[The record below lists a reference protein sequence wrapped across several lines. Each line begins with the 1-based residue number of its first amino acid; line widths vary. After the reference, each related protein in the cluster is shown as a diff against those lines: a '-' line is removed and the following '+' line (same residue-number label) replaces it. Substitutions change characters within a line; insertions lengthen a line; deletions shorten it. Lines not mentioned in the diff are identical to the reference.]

1 MRDRSTRQSFLGEHS
16 DDILSAAHIAVV
28 GLGGGGSHVAQQLAH
43 VGIGTFT
50 IIDPDIAEESNLNRL
65 IGATQQD
72 VDDERP
78 KVDICERL
86 IMGILPTARVI
97 PHRRRWQD
105 VAEHLREADIIV
117 GCVDSYSERYQLESS
132 ARRFLTPYIDIGMDV
147 SEVPGGFAI
156 SGQAALSLPG
166 LLCLR
171 CMQVVRDE
179 DLARE
184 RYGAAGGKP
193 QVVWPNGMLASIA
206 VGFVV
211 QTLAPWNTPI
221 GAQLLFLE
229 GNRQEVRR
237 HQWVDEHRASTCP
250 HYPIEHGAVGN
261 PFYAVRPA
269 TSQ

>member
-1 MRDRSTRQSFLGEHS
+1 MRERFTRQSFLGEFS

-28 GLGGGGSHVAQQLAH
+28 GLGGGGSHVVQQLAH

-50 IIDPDIAEESNLNRL
+50 IIDPDVAEESNLNRL
-65 IGATQQD
+65 IGAAQQD

-78 KVDICERL
+78 KVDISERL
-86 IMGILPTARVI
+86 VKGVLPTARVLK
-97 PHRRRWQD
+97 HRHRWQD
-105 VAEHLREADIIV
+105 VAEHLRDADIIV
-117 GCVDSYSERYQLESS
+117 GCVDSYSERYQLEKS
-132 ARRFLTPYIDIGMDV
+132 ARRFITPYIDIGMDV
-147 SEVPGGFAI
+147 SETPDGFAI

-166 LLCLR
+166 MLCLR
-171 CMQVVRDE
+171 CMQVVREE

-193 QVVWPNGMLASIA
+193 QVVWPNGILASIA

-211 QTLAPWNTPI
+211 QTLTPWYVPI

-237 HQWVDEHRASTCP
+237 HAWVDDHRTSPCP
-250 HYPIEHGAVGN
+250 HYLIEHGAVGD
-261 PFYAVRPA
+261 PFFAFP
-269 TSQ
+269 S